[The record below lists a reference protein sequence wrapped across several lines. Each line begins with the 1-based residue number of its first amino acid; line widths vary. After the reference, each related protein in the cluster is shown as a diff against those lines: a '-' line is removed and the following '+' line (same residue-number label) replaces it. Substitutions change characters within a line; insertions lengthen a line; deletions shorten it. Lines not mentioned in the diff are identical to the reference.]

1 MESYFTVKAENLEK
15 LKTKVRSLD
24 SLRFLSN
31 PQEISKGEYRICLSG
46 IPEDFNILSKY
57 RYEELN

>member
-1 MESYFTVKAENLEK
+1 MESYFTVKKENLEK
-15 LKTKVRSLD
+15 LKFKIRSLD

-31 PQEISKGEYRICLSG
+31 PQEISDNKYRVCLSG
-46 IPEDFNILSKY
+46 IPEDFNQLDKY